1 MTYEKYHPLIQKK
14 WWPDAF
20 SLLVVLSELP
30 SWTKINKTL
39 CGRVLKSPARWRK
52 AMEMLKFYWILDDEW
67 VINDWDLSKE
77 VVEEEW
83 HKPIAWI
90 ICRELPWSFNQV
102 NSLLKYSIKAIS
114 KVAEDKRY
122 TVEEYLPIFIKEVRK
137 DNFWSKYLTAD
148 NFVRKF
154 ELLDRN
160 FWANVPKKPWMDL
173 NSLSHIF

>member
-1 MTYEKYHPLIQKK
+1 MTYTKYHWLVAKK
-14 WWPDAF
+14 NWADAF
-20 SLLVVLSELP
+20 ALLVILQELP
-30 SWTKINKTL
+30 AWTNITKAL
-39 CGRVLKSPARWRK
+39 CGRFFKSPTRGKRSL
-52 AMEMLKFYWILDDEW
+52 ELLQFYWILDSEYKLCE
-67 VINDWDLSKE
+67 WDLSKE
-77 VVEEEW
+77 VVEEEGY
-83 HKPIAWI
+83 KPIAAI
-90 ICRELPWSFNQV
+90 ICKDLPWQFNQV
-102 NSLLKYSIKAIS
+102 NWLLKYSIKLMT

-122 TVEEYLPIFIKEVRK
+122 AIEEYLPIFIKEVRK